1 MVHSFC
7 FMDRMKPIILQ
18 IVPASFGSSLLLR
31 RNHDFAFK
39 TRQVSTTIDVLMK
52 QKFDEPTALNMH
64 QRQLQDEQE
73 TSSNGMFFGRRSFLE
88 KFPHLVFSLGV
99 MCVPG
104 GGTFSQTLAMED
116 PFECRD
122 GALMAGQC
130 PWMAIYTVNRKHS

>member
-31 RNHDFAFK
+31 PNHDFAFK

-104 GGTFSQTLAMED
+104 GGTFCKRWRWRTHLNVGME
-116 PFECRD
+116 PSWQVSVH
-122 GALMAGQC
+122 GWQSIL
-130 PWMAIYTVNRKHS
+130 